1 MAEEEK
7 IEELNEENISLE
19 ASDDVSSDIVS
30 EEIETETDIKEESSA
45 IEEEVEVEKKVKKKF
60 GTQIKNI
67 LKRIL
72 NILISMLMGRILPVD
87 FILKHWKPILT
98 IMALGIFYTSNRY
111 ICQQSAAHIKRVESE
126 IVEIRYKSL
135 GMFARLKTLQREDS
149 IATLIDR
156 AGLELVSPKYP
167 PYTIKATKKDGE

>member
-7 IEELNEENISLE
+7 IEELNDENISLE
-19 ASDDVSSDIVS
+19 RSDDVSYDIVS
-30 EEIETETDIKEESSA
+30 EEIEIETDIKEENSA
-45 IEEEVEVEKKVKKKF
+45 IEEEVEKKVKKKF
-60 GTQIKNI
+60 GTQIKDI

-156 AGLELVSPKYP
+156 AGLELVSPKIP

>member
-1 MAEEEK
+1 MAEKGK
-7 IEELNEENISLE
+7 IEELNDENASLE
-19 ASDDVSSDIVS
+19 RSDDVSSDIVS
-30 EEIETETDIKEESSA
+30 EEIEIETDIKEENSA
-45 IEEEVEVEKKVKKKF
+45 IKEEVEKKVKKKF

-156 AGLELVSPKYP
+156 AGLELVSPKRP

>member
-1 MAEEEK
+1 MAEEGK
-7 IEELNEENISLE
+7 IEELNDENISLE
-19 ASDDVSSDIVS
+19 RSDDVSSDIVS
-30 EEIETETDIKEESSA
+30 EEIEIETDIKEENSA
-45 IEEEVEVEKKVKKKF
+45 IEEEVEKKVKKKF

-156 AGLELVSPKYP
+156 GGLELVSPKYP
-167 PYTIKATKKDGE
+167 PYKIKATKKDGE

>member
-1 MAEEEK
+1 MAEEGK
-7 IEELNEENISLE
+7 IEELNDENISLE
-19 ASDDVSSDIVS
+19 RSDDVSSDIVS
-30 EEIETETDIKEESSA
+30 EEIEIETDIKEENSA
-45 IEEEVEVEKKVKKKF
+45 IEEEVEKKVKKKF

-87 FILKHWKPILT
+87 FILKHWKPILA

-156 AGLELVSPKYP
+156 AGLELVSPKHP